1 MDQALSK
8 KLLCKIFKFK
18 KATAQLSSSSDVSL
32 NEALAM
38 AMIDSQSKTSE
49 KPLLAVD
56 LGETLCITNSAV
68 SQMLSSLE
76 KKGFVFRDINAR
88 DKRQYR
94 FMLTDEGRRVTQQM
108 QDEMDRTMS
117 RIILRFGEDRILEF
131 MDMLDDFSEILIQL
145 PNGNENTVLK

>member
-18 KATAQLSSSSDVSL
+18 KATAQLSNSSDVSL
-32 NEALAM
+32 NEVLAM
-38 AMIDSQSKTSE
+38 TIVGSQSGKSE
-49 KPLLAVD
+49 KSLLAAE

-68 SQMLSSLE
+68 SQMLTSLE
-76 KKGFVFRDINAR
+76 KKGFVYRDINAS

-94 FMLTDEGRRVTQQM
+94 FMLTNEGRRVTQQM
-108 QDEMDRTMS
+108 EDEIDKTMR

-131 MDMLDDFSEILIQL
+131 MDMLDDFSEILTL
-145 PNGNENTVLK
+145 PNENENTISK